1 MTSVQNNVKVESPV
15 EDLPMGDT
23 QEAGN
28 RVNEQSESPSSQ
40 ADDNSSGQ
48 TSGTPPGQND
58 GTPPGQND
66 GTPSGQTS
74 GTPPGQNGGTFF
86 GLNGDD
92 SSGQNGGTSSGQN
105 GNNSFGQNGGTSSD
119 ENHFILDGP
128 TKRGVKIPGDTN
140 AAREYR
146 SFSPGVAEP
155 NSKKQ
160 KSNNNDMTNFFGT
173 STKQSPQGQQTPQS
187 SPPPPDED
195 DEYNE
200 IMGDLAGNRKPPA
213 NMQTIALVRGGRRP
227 KYINMYTV
235 GDRYIY
241 RIEGMKSDDF
251 NAAQAPCLSDE
262 KYRASQNPESWQHL
276 ETVLGVAAPGK
287 EMNHS
292 DFLSRLD
299 PENPY
304 KFKWRQPIF
313 IIGRRRGGEI
323 TFVNRGWWRANY
335 DPKDP
340 SDRETYQARR
350 PEGYHYYYKTK
361 DDPVRRDRENKNAF
375 QDYRLFKMAFWYER
389 KYYQALRPGQPFVVE
404 DRKKSPSPVD
414 DDVARFR
421 EVTIPPDEYQSSKVV
436 QSMESPLADPD
447 VESGTPPQHTSAR
460 NPSHTTPQ
468 WVKPN
473 GPPRPGSILMART
486 VDPSPL
492 PQIRDPELQAVAVLL
507 SPSLA
512 ESNIAHSPISIKAH
526 QPSALASS
534 ADDEYANDNAAGEDQ
549 NFFQTLKLL
558 KRY

>member
-128 TKRGVKIPGDTN
+128 TKRGVKIPGDTD

-160 KSNNNDMTNFFGT
+160 KSNNNDMTNFFVRRSKFFFLCSPGATDNTVSPGT
-173 STKQSPQGQQTPQS
+173 ADNTVSHGAADNTVSPGQQTPQS

-235 GDRYIY
+235 GDRCIF
-241 RIEGMKSDDF
+241 RIEGMKSDNFD
-251 NAAQAPCLSDE
+251 AAQAPHLSEE
-262 KYRASQNPESWQHL
+262 KYQASQNPESWQDL

-299 PENPY
+299 PENPD

-313 IIGRRRGGEI
+313 IIGRRVNGEI

-350 PEGYHYYYKTK
+350 PEGYYYYYKTK
-361 DDPVRRDRENKNAF
+361 DDPVRRNRENKNAF

-389 KYYQALRPGQPFVVE
+389 KYYQALHPGQPFVVE

-436 QSMESPLADPD
+436 QSMESPLADSD
-447 VESGTPPQHTSAR
+447 VQIGTPPQSRSQTKHTSAR
-460 NPSHTTPQ
+460 QPSIRHTTSN
-468 WVKPN
+468 PN
-473 GPPRPGSILMART
+473 GSPRPRSSGMFNGMRQPRFTPRPTAMA
-486 VDPSPL
+486 S
-492 PQIRDPELQAVAVLL
+492 
-507 SPSLA
+507 
-512 ESNIAHSPISIKAH
+512 
-526 QPSALASS
+526 
-534 ADDEYANDNAAGEDQ
+534 
-549 NFFQTLKLL
+549 
-558 KRY
+558 

>member
-28 RVNEQSESPSSQ
+28 GVNEQSESPSSQ

-48 TSGTPPGQND
+48 TSGTPPGQTSGTPPGQTSGTPPGQND

-66 GTPSGQTS
+66 GTPSGQNGGTFFGLNGGTS
-74 GTPPGQNGGTFF
+74 SGQSGDDSSGQNGGTFF
-86 GLNGDD
+86 GL
-92 SSGQNGGTSSGQN
+92 NGGTSSGQN
-105 GNNSFGQNGGTSSD
+105 GNNSSGQSGGTPSVQNSFTL
-119 ENHFILDGP
+119 ERPI
-128 TKRGVKIPGDTN
+128 KRGVKIHEDKD
-140 AAREYR
+140 R
-146 SFSPGVAEP
+146 SFSPAGPDPNPKRNKLNNGIPSNGPFGFNFQPGGGVNA
-155 NSKKQ
+155 
-160 KSNNNDMTNFFGT
+160 TT
-173 STKQSPQGQQTPQS
+173 SPPQGQQTPQS

-389 KYYQALRPGQPFVVE
+389 KYYQALHPGQPFVVE
-404 DRKKSPSPVD
+404 DRKTSPSPVD
-414 DDVARFR
+414 DDLARFR
-421 EVTIPPDEYQSSKVV
+421 EVTIPPDVEYQSSKIV
-436 QSMESPLADPD
+436 QSMESPLADSD
-447 VESGTPPQHTSAR
+447 VESGTPPQSSSQTQHTSAR
-460 NPSHTTPQ
+460 QPSIHHTTSRR
-468 WVKPN
+468 VNRN
-473 GPPRPGSILMART
+473 GSPRPRSSRMFNGMGRPRLTPHQTAMA
-486 VDPSPL
+486 
-492 PQIRDPELQAVAVLL
+492 
-507 SPSLA
+507 
-512 ESNIAHSPISIKAH
+512 
-526 QPSALASS
+526 
-534 ADDEYANDNAAGEDQ
+534 Y
-549 NFFQTLKLL
+549 
-558 KRY
+558 

>member
-28 RVNEQSESPSSQ
+28 GVNEQSESPSSQ

-48 TSGTPPGQND
+48 TSGTPPGQTSGTPPGQTSGTPPGQTSGTPPGQND

-66 GTPSGQTS
+66 GTPS
-74 GTPPGQNGGTFF
+74 GQNGGTFF

-92 SSGQNGGTSSGQN
+92 SSGQNGGTFFGLNGGTSSGQN
-105 GNNSFGQNGGTSSD
+105 GNNSSGQSGGTPSVQNSFTL
-119 ENHFILDGP
+119 ERPI
-128 TKRGVKIPGDTN
+128 KRAVKEHEDKD
-140 AAREYR
+140 R
-146 SFSPGVAEP
+146 SFSPAGPDPNPKRNKLNNGIPSNGPFGFNFQPGGGVNA
-155 NSKKQ
+155 
-160 KSNNNDMTNFFGT
+160 TT
-173 STKQSPQGQQTPQS
+173 SPPQGQQTPQS

-389 KYYQALRPGQPFVVE
+389 KYYQALHPGQPFVVE

-421 EVTIPPDEYQSSKVV
+421 EATIPPDEYQSSKVV

-447 VESGTPPQHTSAR
+447 VESGTPPQHKSAR
-460 NPSHTTPQ
+460 KPSIRHTTSQ
-468 WVKPN
+468 WVNPN
-473 GPPRPGSILMART
+473 GSPRPGSSRMFNGMRQPRFAPRSTAMA
-486 VDPSPL
+486 S
-492 PQIRDPELQAVAVLL
+492 
-507 SPSLA
+507 
-512 ESNIAHSPISIKAH
+512 
-526 QPSALASS
+526 
-534 ADDEYANDNAAGEDQ
+534 
-549 NFFQTLKLL
+549 
-558 KRY
+558 